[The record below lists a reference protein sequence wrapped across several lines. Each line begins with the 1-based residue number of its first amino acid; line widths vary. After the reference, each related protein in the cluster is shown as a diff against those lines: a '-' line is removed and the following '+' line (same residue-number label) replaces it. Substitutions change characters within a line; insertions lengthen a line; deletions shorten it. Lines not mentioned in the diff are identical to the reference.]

1 MAAQGGSA
9 GYPEKNA
16 PCPGAGFDENG
27 YPTGDGYNGA
37 YPWPDGFVPA
47 GSAGQAGGTPSPAA
61 KAAPE
66 DLKKVRSMWKNI
78 IAETS
83 PAFRMALASAQVK
96 YNAGDEND
104 NRLFVVF
111 TDFLAERKAEL
122 EGIIA
127 DKIGKQVEVKL
138 MLEAEEDIQKNKLA
152 EIDLDERIREFIH
165 TDIEI
170 VDEN

>member
-1 MAAQGGSA
+1 
-9 GYPEKNA
+9 
-16 PCPGAGFDENG
+16 
-27 YPTGDGYNGA
+27 
-37 YPWPDGFVPA
+37 
-47 GSAGQAGGTPSPAA
+47 
-61 KAAPE
+61 
-66 DLKKVRSMWKNI
+66 MWKNI

-111 TDFLAERKAEL
+111 TDFLAERYTRNAGQMAERKAEL
-122 EGIIA
+122 EGIIT

-138 MLEAEEDIQKNKLA
+138 MLEADEDIQKNKLA

>member
-1 MAAQGGSA
+1 
-9 GYPEKNA
+9 
-16 PCPGAGFDENG
+16 
-27 YPTGDGYNGA
+27 
-37 YPWPDGFVPA
+37 
-47 GSAGQAGGTPSPAA
+47 
-61 KAAPE
+61 
-66 DLKKVRSMWKNI
+66 MWKNI

-111 TDFLAERKAEL
+111 TDFLAERYTRNAGQMAERKAEL

-138 MLEAEEDIQKNKLA
+138 MLEADGDYPRKISWRRSIWTKESANLFIQ
-152 EIDLDERIREFIH
+152 I
-165 TDIEI
+165 
-170 VDEN
+170 

>member
-1 MAAQGGSA
+1 
-9 GYPEKNA
+9 
-16 PCPGAGFDENG
+16 
-27 YPTGDGYNGA
+27 
-37 YPWPDGFVPA
+37 
-47 GSAGQAGGTPSPAA
+47 
-61 KAAPE
+61 
-66 DLKKVRSMWKNI
+66 MWKNI

-111 TDFLAERKAEL
+111 TDFLAERYTRNAGQMQSARL
-122 EGIIA
+122 SLRASLRIRS
-127 DKIGKQVEVKL
+127 GKQVEVKL
-138 MLEAEEDIQKNKLA
+138 MLEADEDIQKNKLA